1 MKWAFFGVDEL
12 GVLQDDG
19 EYSPNLIVC
28 YYTSCFHSADDNKI
42 MKTLGHKD
50 VELLFCG
57 CYCIL
62 DYNPKARLYR
72 AFMNPMLLLGFRL
85 AILCGLAALFCHGV
99 L

>member
-19 EYSPNLIVC
+19 EYSPNLI

-42 MKTLGHKD
+42 MKALGHED

-62 DYNPKARLYR
+62 DHNLKARLYR
-72 AFMNPMLLLGFRL
+72 TFLNPMCFWASIS
-85 AILCGLAALFCHGV
+85 AILHGLAAPFCHGA